1 MAGNA
6 GDRSL
11 KETPT
16 WAVALVCAV
25 MVIISVAM
33 EHGLHSLGKWFQKR
47 QKKAM
52 NEALEKIKAEL
63 MLLGFISLLLTIGQ
77 APISKICIP
86 ARIGDIMLPCH
97 KISGASTVDDDQS
110 RRKLLQHDDEPYR
123 RFLAGTT
130 SDQCSKH
137 EGWVPLISQS
147 GIHQLHIF
155 IFVLAVFHV
164 LYSVITM
171 VLGKAKM
178 KKWKAWETE
187 TTSLEYQFSND
198 PSRFRLTHQTSFVK
212 RHLGLSSTPGIRWI
226 VAFFRQFYG
235 SVTKVDYLTMR
246 HGFINA
252 HLSQNSKFNFHKY
265 IKRSLEDDFKVV
277 VGISPPLWFLAI
289 IILLLDVY
297 GFYTLV
303 WIAFV
308 PLIVL
313 LLVGMKLEIV
323 IMEMAHHIQER
334 TSVIKGA
341 PIVEPSNHYF
351 WFNRPQWILFLIH
364 LTLFENAFQLA
375 HFLWTWYTFGLR
387 TCLHDNLTLTLFLC
401 SYMIFPLYAL
411 VTQVVAITVFF
422 ILSIAFYAFFAPFLG
437 KSLYEYVAVGVYSFL
452 VRDGTSIEE
461 PKKVA
466 LESEEKHRRCNTKI
480 CSTICGF
487 FCGFIVKEDCRKNE
501 SMQQANNDEALFCT
515 LCNAEVQKDS
525 KHCRSCDKCV
535 DGFDHHC
542 RWLNNC
548 VGRKNYITFLFLM
561 AMSLAWLA
569 VEFGVGVA
577 VLVRCFVD
585 KRDTEALI
593 MKKLGSGFSQA
604 PFATIVA
611 LCTTLSLLASV
622 PLGELFF
629 FHILLIRKGIT
640 TYEYVVAM
648 RTQSEPPGPSINL
661 EQQSLPSS
669 PNSSAA
675 TGISESSLGLQYR
688 GAWCTPPRVFVGQ
701 LDEIVPHLDPGS
713 LPSTVDPDAVENKA
727 IKRPVRIS
735 AWKLAKLDS
744 NEAIKAAA
752 KARASSS
759 VLRPINHRNQYET
772 DQCSSGT
779 CTLNSYA
786 PSQASRE
793 DAETHPQ
800 SQSNL
805 GSPVQGSKQHSNTKH
820 FNPIYQQ
827 SANHSPLSV
836 KSNDGMDS
844 EHIAVKKSNM
854 NAPVNSRTSV
864 YWDQNAGRFVSSQST
879 TGSSSQ
885 CARTELTYTGHSIFF
900 GGPVLAGNAA
910 KGSGSAGAPNHRL
923 GLGRGRGSD
932 QLPLFVP
939 SDSQK
944 E

>member
-1 MAGNA
+1 
-6 GDRSL
+6 
-11 KETPT
+11 
-16 WAVALVCAV
+16 
-25 MVIISVAM
+25 MVRRHGWQLPAHTFQAFSV
-33 EHGLHSLGKWFQKR
+33 
-47 QKKAM
+47 
-52 NEALEKIKAEL
+52 
-63 MLLGFISLLLTIGQ
+63 FILYVRCT
-77 APISKICIP
+77 
-86 ARIGDIMLPCH
+86 
-97 KISGASTVDDDQS
+97 
-110 RRKLLQHDDEPYR
+110 
-123 RFLAGTT
+123 
-130 SDQCSKH
+130 
-137 EGWVPLISQS
+137 
-147 GIHQLHIF
+147 GI
-155 IFVLAVFHV
+155 
-164 LYSVITM
+164 
-171 VLGKAKM
+171 
-178 KKWKAWETE
+178 
-187 TTSLEYQFSND
+187 D
-198 PSRFRLTHQTSFVK
+198 PSD
-212 RHLGLSSTPGIRWI
+212 PGI
-226 VAFFRQFYG
+226 
-235 SVTKVDYLTMR
+235 
-246 HGFINA
+246 
-252 HLSQNSKFNFHKY
+252 LSNPDEESGLNK
-265 IKRSLEDDFKVV
+265 
-277 VGISPPLWFLAI
+277 A
-289 IILLLDVY
+289 
-297 GFYTLV
+297 
-303 WIAFV
+303 
-308 PLIVL
+308 
-313 LLVGMKLEIV
+313 
-323 IMEMAHHIQER
+323 
-334 TSVIKGA
+334 
-341 PIVEPSNHYF
+341 
-351 WFNRPQWILFLIH
+351 
-364 LTLFENAFQLA
+364 QL
-375 HFLWTWYTFGLR
+375 
-387 TCLHDNLTLTLFLC
+387 
-401 SYMIFPLYAL
+401 P
-411 VTQVVAITVFF
+411 
-422 ILSIAFYAFFAPFLG
+422 
-437 KSLYEYVAVGVYSFL
+437 
-452 VRDGTSIEE
+452 
-461 PKKVA
+461 
-466 LESEEKHRRCNTKI
+466 
-480 CSTICGF
+480 
-487 FCGFIVKEDCRKNE
+487 EDCQRNE

-515 LCNAEVQKDS
+515 LCNAE
-525 KHCRSCDKCV
+525 
-535 DGFDHHC
+535 
-542 RWLNNC
+542 
-548 VGRKNYITFLFLM
+548 
-561 AMSLAWLA
+561 LA

-604 PFATIVA
+604 PFATIV
-611 LCTTLSLLASV
+611 
-622 PLGELFF
+622 
-629 FHILLIRKGIT
+629 
-640 TYEYVVAM
+640 
-648 RTQSEPPGPSINL
+648 
-661 EQQSLPSS
+661 
-669 PNSSAA
+669 
-675 TGISESSLGLQYR
+675 
-688 GAWCTPPRVFVGQ
+688 
-701 LDEIVPHLDPGS
+701 DEIVPHLDPGS

-779 CTLNSYA
+779 CALNSYA